1 MNSVATRISQ
11 PRAAWWARIHNLSLA
26 RKIGLVFFGL
36 LLSGAL
42 VAVALLWQ
50 LQRVNQD
57 VAQTAE
63 VSEQRMLWSVRWQA
77 LSNQALEVA
86 LAGVQ
91 SSEETLIAS
100 ANDKARKLWAQAEQ
114 ARQSLLAHIDSDEDR
129 ALMAQ
134 AESGQAQLLKH
145 YEAAFRARDL
155 GQAWEVQKLV
165 DQALLPAANAQVE
178 LVQRLMDRQETLRAD
193 VMEAGAAERGR
204 ALWWALGI
212 YCGLLALGML
222 LAGAMVRSLTRPLQQ
237 AVVVARTIAQGDLR
251 VQVDSART
259 DEMGVLLHDLGR
271 MAGQLQ
277 TLVGQVHD
285 GVDAVTQASDLIAAG
300 NGALAERTHQTS
312 DHLRDSVERIE
323 QVTQTLMQTAETA
336 QQADQLARA
345 AASAARAGGDAVG
358 DVVDSMQGIAARS
371 REIASITG
379 VIDGIAFQTNILA
392 LNAAVEAARAGPQGR
407 GFAVVAAEVR
417 ALAQRS
423 AEAAKQI
430 KGLISDSLRQVD
442 SGVVLARQAG
452 GRMQGIV
459 GDVAQVGQLIEQM
472 AQASTAQRTG
482 ISQIHSAVL
491 ELDGMTRQ
499 NAGMVE
505 SCTQATDD
513 MQQQLQQLAQGVG
526 VFRLQSRVALSAPS
540 ASASQQ
546 AQPPAL
552 FHQRPASM
560 PG

>member
-36 LLSGAL
+36 LISGAL

-57 VAQTAE
+57 VAQAAE
-63 VSEQRMLWSVRWQA
+63 VSEQRMLWAVRWQA

-91 SSEETLIAS
+91 SSEESLIAS

-114 ARQSLLAHIDSDEDR
+114 ARQSLLAQIDSDEDR
-129 ALMAQ
+129 TLMAQ
-134 AESGQAQLLKH
+134 AETGQAQLLKH

-165 DQALLPAANAQVE
+165 DQGLLPAANAQVE
-178 LVQRLMDRQETLRAD
+178 LVQRLMDRQESLRTA

-212 YCGLLALGML
+212 YCALLALGML

-285 GVDAVTQASDLIAAG
+285 GVDAVTQASGLIAAG
-300 NGALAERTHQTS
+300 NGALAERTHQTA

-392 LNAAVEAARAGPQGR
+392 LNAAVEAARAGAQGR

-430 KGLISDSLRQVD
+430 KGLIGDSLRQVD

-472 AQASTAQRTG
+472 AQASTAQRNG

-526 VFRLQSRVALSAPS
+526 VFRLQQRVALAAPR
-540 ASASQQ
+540 
-546 AQPPAL
+546 AQEPGLAPAPVL
-552 FHQRPASM
+552 LGQRPASM